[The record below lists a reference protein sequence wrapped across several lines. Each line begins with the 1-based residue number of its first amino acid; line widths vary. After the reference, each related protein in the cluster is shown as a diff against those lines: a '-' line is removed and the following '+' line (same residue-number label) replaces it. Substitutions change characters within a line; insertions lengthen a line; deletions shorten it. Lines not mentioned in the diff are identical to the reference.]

1 VLFSRIFQFSPA
13 ASILSGMETN
23 TEKTKRVRRSRA
35 EIEELLLAFE
45 QSGVTQQEFCRDQ
58 GLSVATF
65 SSWRRKASHA
75 GDAAGGLRQVHIMGS
90 GGSDGVTVRF
100 PEGLEV
106 IFPEGSSA
114 REIAAVVGSLN
125 SLRPC

>member
-1 VLFSRIFQFSPA
+1 
-13 ASILSGMETN
+13 MESKS
-23 TEKTKRVRRSRA
+23 EKTKRVRRSRA

-45 QSGVTQQEFCRDQ
+45 RSGATQQEFCRDQ

-65 SSWRRKASHA
+65 SSWRRKASRA
-75 GDAAGGLRQVHIMGS
+75 GSAAGRLRPVHIMGG

>member
-1 VLFSRIFQFSPA
+1 
-13 ASILSGMETN
+13 MEIN

-45 QSGVTQQEFCRDQ
+45 QSGDTQQGFCRDR

-65 SSWRRKASHA
+65 SSWRRKAA
-75 GDAAGGLRQVHIMGS
+75 GAGGAAGGLRRVHITGG
-90 GGSDGVTVRF
+90 GGSCGVTIRF

-106 IFPEGSSA
+106 FFPEGSSA
-114 REIAAVVGSLN
+114 REIAAVVGSLD